1 MLVDTDELNLCKNLI
16 YGLPPVDFTNL
27 ENSVKEREE
36 IEKKFEE
43 KRIPDWEYYAKYGN
57 NAEILERDRLILR
70 DLQIID
76 EEIKKIERKER
87 REIKRILMKLLF

>member
-1 MLVDTDELNLCKNLI
+1 MI

-27 ENSVKEREE
+27 ESSIKEREE

-43 KRIPDWEYYAKYGN
+43 KRIPGWEYYAKYGS

-76 EEIKKIERKER
+76 EEIKKSRQKNAG
-87 REIKRILMKLLF
+87 LLSGF